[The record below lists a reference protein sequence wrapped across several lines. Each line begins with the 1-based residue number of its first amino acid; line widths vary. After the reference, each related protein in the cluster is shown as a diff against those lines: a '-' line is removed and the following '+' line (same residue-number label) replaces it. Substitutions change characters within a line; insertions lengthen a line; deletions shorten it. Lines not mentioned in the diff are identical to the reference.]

1 VFILSWVNPGPE
13 LADKGFA
20 DYMRDGV
27 IAALDAVT
35 AITRTDQVDAV
46 GYCVGGTLLAA
57 TLAFLAAKG
66 DGRIASATLLATQ
79 VDFEHA
85 GELKV

>member
-1 VFILSWVNPGPE
+1 
-13 LADKGFA
+13 
-20 DYMRDGV
+20 
-27 IAALDAVT
+27 

-85 GELKV
+85 GELKVFIDEGQLAALDRLMQAKGYLDGAKMANA